1 MVAQIQIT
9 DVLLYCPHNI
19 FKIKISWKIWRFR
32 FLPLLKNQ
40 ENCQHRAWSCWM
52 ARINRS
58 WRTILF
64 LRCTH
69 LLPKLLLYFMLTDW
83 FCWLCVCQTWL
94 RPWVHFKITHISFH
108 LGTKPSYTYLETIDS
123 CLRFIISF
131 ANPGILELIF

>member
-1 MVAQIQIT
+1 MYF
-9 DVLLYCPHNI
+9 LYCPHNI
-19 FKIKISWKIWRFR
+19 LKLRLVEKFEDSDFCLSWKIRRIVNTGHGVAGWQKLTEAEEQFSSWGAHIYS
-32 FLPLLKNQ
+32 P
-40 ENCQHRAWSCWM
+40 NCFF
-52 ARINRS
+52 I
-58 WRTILF
+58 
-64 LRCTH
+64 
-69 LLPKLLLYFMLTDW
+69 FMLTDW